1 MELVC
6 VSVYRTDSWASLQ
19 RLVFNMHDS
28 DVAKFDD
35 RILYNAT
42 LDDRTSHALYSSIR
56 RQVARNFERANRSH
70 KKPICRYCQVVAG
83 PLNDYVAFVV
93 FSETVELSTSA
104 RPGETVPSG
113 AAADKSVGAEENDD
127 LGKSRSKFRRACKE
141 VSRRAV
147 ADRPEVKGQ
156 CREILGE
163 IVQCKSEKKKELT
176 PVSGR
181 LPEPKGSQ
189 ETTQTSRAGKQLAGP
204 KLVDDDAMKD
214 GKHGNLTGEVIGKT
228 ETDVSATP
236 VDDVTGKVIG
246 KIEADVSATPVD
258 DVPDVEPVDSNSPP
272 DVPDVEPVDS
282 NSPPDEPE
290 RTVNQERLDV
300 VNKQDEPKQSTLPS
314 LPHRHEVVVEFSS
327 STETDAASELYAWN
341 NDTELRTNL
350 DDSTDV
356 KNTEFKKLSD
366 WLFLR
371 ISSTTAIHRFPTQ
384 YDLPVLGPR
393 ENPERSV
400 TWRLAEKF
408 LPSKS
413 LAESQPGVRRQTH
426 DSYFA
431 DVAQAGEQM
440 VEGGKAASH
449 VIFIGPYDASVIRH
463 SEVVRRRVSQVC
475 EDLLPHSAA
484 DILCITD
491 VGSDVNVTRVSDIV
505 DTSRLSATQFGM
517 YTAMDPESA
526 PVSCVLLKF
535 NSSAE

>member
-1 MELVC
+1 MVVLNVLMELVC

-35 RILYNAT
+35 RIRYNAT

-156 CREILGE
+156 CREILRE

-236 VDDVTGKVIG
+236 VD
-246 KIEADVSATPVD
+246 
-258 DVPDVEPVDSNSPP
+258 